1 MAVELGR
8 VSPLLPG
15 VVGFRG
21 DMSVELTGI
30 THDSRRVT
38 PGHAFCCIAGATA
51 DGHDYAEA
59 AAANGARALVIQGAE
74 RLATLVPAIPAVAV
88 TDTRQ
93 ALPAA
98 ANAIYGYPS
107 RELRLVGITGTNGK
121 TSTSYLVDAIVAES
135 GIPTGLLT
143 TLEVRIGPGRSA
155 VAGRTTPEASDL
167 QEALR
172 AMVDAGAQHATME
185 VSSHALVL
193 GRVAGSL
200 FGCVAFTNLSHDHM
214 DFHATTEDYYEAK
227 RRLFTAEYR
236 GIGSCPAVVNIDDE
250 WGKRLAREAD
260 RPVLRVGI
268 DDDADVRACRWEI
281 GTDGTRI
288 ELATPTGVLDIR
300 SRLRGLYTVSNVAVA
315 VGIGIAV
322 DVPSEAIVRG
332 VESLSAVPG
341 RLEPVTGDE
350 GQPLVLVDYA
360 HTPDGL
366 RNVLRSVREMRP
378 ERVLVVFGCGGD
390 RDRTKRPEMG
400 AIAAELA
407 DVAVVTSDNPRS
419 EDPEAIIDEIVRG
432 MPGSAPTRITDRREA
447 IFHAVAAAGPG
458 DIVVIAGKGHETYQ
472 LFSGYQI
479 DFDDRQVARQALEA
493 TEGSQ

>member
-8 VSPLLPG
+8 ISPLLPG
-15 VVGFRG
+15 IVGFRG

-30 THDSRRVT
+30 THDSRLVV
-38 PGHAFCCIAGATA
+38 PGHAFCCIPGGTV
-51 DGHDYAEA
+51 DGHDYAEQ
-59 AAANGARALVIQGAE
+59 AAANGARALIIQGAE
-74 RLATLVPAIPAVAV
+74 RLSTLVPRVPAVAV
-88 TDTRQ
+88 ADTRQ
-93 ALPAA
+93 ALPVA

-121 TSTSYLVDAIVAES
+121 TSTSYLVDAIIAES

-143 TLEVRIGPGRSA
+143 TLEVRVGPGRSA

-172 AMVDAGAQHATME
+172 AMVDAGALHATME

-193 GRVAGSL
+193 GRVAGTL

-214 DFHATTEDYYEAK
+214 DFHATTEDYYQAK
-227 RRLFTAEYR
+227 RRLFTSEYR
-236 GIGSCPAVVNIDDE
+236 GVGSCPAVVNTDDE

-260 RPVLRVGI
+260 RPVLRVGM
-268 DDDADVRACRWEI
+268 DQSADVRVRRWEI
-281 GTDGTRI
+281 ATDGTRI
-288 ELATPTGVLDIR
+288 ELATPAGMVDIR
-300 SRLRGLYTVSNVAVA
+300 SPLRGLYTVSNVALA
-315 VGIGIAV
+315 VGIGV
-322 DVPSEAIVRG
+322 VLDVPGETIVRG
-332 VESLSAVPG
+332 VESLAAVPG
-341 RLEPVTGDE
+341 RLEPVTGQE

-378 ERVLVVFGCGGD
+378 ERVIVVFGCGGD

-400 AIAAELA
+400 AIAASLA

-432 MPGSAPTRITDRREA
+432 MPDSALQRITDRREA
-447 IFHAVAAAGPG
+447 IFQAVAMAGPN

-472 LFSGYQI
+472 LFDGYQI

-493 TEGSQ
+493 AGGSL